1 MLTLSFLQLA
11 LCCLLNAF
19 QMREAICAVQR
30 NLYNRPLVSSSA
42 GPSHVSCAS
51 LRTQILEIMRGVE
64 LVQESDDFD
73 PLVRNRG
80 NGVVM
85 SSPDS
90 SESL

>member
-1 MLTLSFLQLA
+1 MLTFSFLQLA

-51 LRTQILEIMRGVE
+51 LRTQIKERDESKLTLAPLE
-64 LVQESDDFD
+64 
-73 PLVRNRG
+73 
-80 NGVVM
+80 M
-85 SSPDS
+85 SISCDLS
-90 SESL
+90 ASQTTW